1 MSPDTCP
8 VNYTG
13 CSAFSRDRAGSFPIC
28 CAVAPGLNVVLVGA
42 EYVRVVLVNTILEVG
57 HTSVTYFDGVLVEYL
72 IERVV
77 CREQLGYYS
86 EELGTYIGL
95 DISGI

>member
-1 MSPDTCP
+1 MFVKPGFKHVPREAGVVVNRAVIVSPDTCP

-42 EYVRVVLVNTILEVG
+42 EHVCIVLVNTILEVG

-72 IERVV
+72 IE
-77 CREQLGYYS
+77 
-86 EELGTYIGL
+86 
-95 DISGI
+95 